1 MTSGELFAPSPARLI
16 SLRLGAVPDDGK
28 RPHAW
33 LRFLNQATGFDVELI
48 DFLQKWI
55 GYCLTGHTSEHVL
68 AFIYGPGG
76 TGKSTFANV
85 VRELLGQYA
94 RHSPMDT
101 FLVARGERHPTD
113 LAGFAGARLVTAVET
128 DEGRPWDEAKLKAL
142 TGDDPITARYMR
154 RDFFTYRPRFKL
166 LIAGNELPTLK
177 SPDEAMRRR
186 FRVVPF
192 INRPPKPDRN
202 LAAKLRYELPRHP
215 HLGSRRYSPLVR
227 QRTRRRRHRRT
238 GNRRILH
245 RLRPH
250 RPVARRNLHLHPRR
264 PAPTRIS
271 RDPLA
276 NVDSVVQD
284 QRYRP
289 RNTPP
294 IRAATRQPR
303 HPPRK
308 DRWQNLPARHPTTQ
322 PHHPPTNSRP
332 GPGPPM
338 TTQRTFRTIRTFLPF
353 GPARA
358 YARASCVC
366 ARAHVKAI
374 P

>member
-1 MTSGELFAPSPARLI
+1 
-16 SLRLGAVPDDGK
+16 
-28 RPHAW
+28 
-33 LRFLNQATGFDVELI
+33 
-48 DFLQKWI
+48 
-55 GYCLTGHTSEHVL
+55 
-68 AFIYGPGG
+68 
-76 TGKSTFANV
+76 
-85 VRELLGQYA
+85 
-94 RHSPMDT
+94 
-101 FLVARGERHPTD
+101 
-113 LAGFAGARLVTAVET
+113 
-128 DEGRPWDEAKLKAL
+128 
-142 TGDDPITARYMR
+142 MR

-166 LIAGNELPTLK
+166 LVAGNELPTLK

-192 INRPPKPDRN
+192 ITDHRNPTGTSPPSSATNSPTSS
-202 LAAKLRYELPRHP
+202 
-215 HLGSRRYSPLVR
+215 LGSRRYSPLVR

-238 GNRRILH
+238 GNAAYFTDSDLIGQWLGETCTYT
-245 RLRPH
+245 PG
-250 RPVARRNLHLHPRR
+250 AQ
-264 PAPTRIS
+264 APTRIS

-276 NVDSVVQD
+276 NVDSMVQD

-289 RNTPP
+289 RNRPP

-322 PHHPPTNSRP
+322 PHHPSPNSRP